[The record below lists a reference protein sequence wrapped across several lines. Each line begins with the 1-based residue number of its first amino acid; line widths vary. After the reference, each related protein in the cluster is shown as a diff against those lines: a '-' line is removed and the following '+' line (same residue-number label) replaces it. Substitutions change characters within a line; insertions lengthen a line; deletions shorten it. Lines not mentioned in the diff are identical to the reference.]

1 MAMAKFYNQI
11 NPRLL
16 LPGILL
22 LLIVLAVISRYDQAS
37 GQKVGEFKINLRTEP
52 NPAAVGEVT
61 LIASI
66 RERNGQLS
74 KEASVWFTYFQR
86 PPEYMVPHEGYAIK
100 VAATAA
106 ENDTYQAK
114 VNFDRAGVWKVAVIL
129 RVPSREEVVAWF
141 DVMVK

>member
-1 MAMAKFYNQI
+1 MTKSSKQI

-22 LLIVLAVISRYDQAS
+22 LLVVLAFIFRYDQAS
-37 GQKVGEFKINLRTEP
+37 GQKVGELKISLRTEP

-61 LIASI
+61 LITRI
-66 RERNGQLS
+66 RNRDSELP

-100 VAATAA
+100 VAATSV
-106 ENDTYQAK
+106 ENGVYQARA
-114 VNFDRAGVWKVAVIL
+114 NFVRAGVWKVAVIL
-129 RVPSREEVVAWF
+129 RVPGREEVIAWF
-141 DVMVK
+141 DVVVK